1 GVAGKVPMAQMAWAR
16 RRIDEDTW
24 APKPKTPADVVSP
37 GDIIAVSHETVDAE
51 GKPLPAGTYAL
62 RQLPEVQG
70 GIVAM
75 DPHTGRVLAMV
86 GGYSFQIN
94 QFNRVTQAYRQPGSA
109 IKPFVY
115 LAALD

>member
-1 GVAGKVPMAQMAWAR
+1 RMPMSLMSWAR

-24 APKPKTPADVVSP
+24 APRPKRPADVVVP
-37 GDIIAVSHETVDAE
+37 GDIIAVSRETEDE
-51 GKPLPAGTYAL
+51 DGKPVPEGSYAL

-94 QFNRVTQAYRQPGSA
+94 QFNRVT
-109 IKPFVY
+109 
-115 LAALD
+115 